1 MSFVIFRDQKSFM
14 QYFRQFPGED
24 TAELYKKLTDEEFQE
39 LQEAWVAYQ
48 QSPTPE
54 AITEI
59 ADACLDLIYVATGLM
74 HGLGLDP
81 QPLWNEVHRSN
92 VDKIKHPCE
101 MCNASGEVP
110 LEHADINCP
119 TCKGQRFIYE
129 ARYRED
135 GKVLKP
141 AQWEPPQ
148 LFPLVRAMVTG
159 QFYDGVVDD

>member
-14 QYFRQFPGED
+14 QYFRQFPGADVE
-24 TAELYKKLTDEEFQE
+24 TLYKTLVDEEYKE
-39 LQEAWVAYQ
+39 LQEAWVAYEQ
-48 QSPTPE
+48 APTAE
-54 AITEI
+54 AVTEI

-101 MCNASGEVP
+101 ACNENGQVP
-110 LEHADINCP
+110 LEHADISCP
-119 TCKGQRFIYE
+119 DCKGQRFIYE

-141 AQWEPPQ
+141 DHWQPPQ
-148 LFPLVRAMVTG
+148 LLGMVAAMRDG
-159 QFYDGVVDD
+159 QWTGVVVD

>member
-14 QYFRQFPGED
+14 QYFRQFPSEEVAD
-24 TAELYKKLTDEEFQE
+24 LYKTLVDEEYRE
-39 LQEAWVAYQ
+39 LQEAWVAYKE
-48 QSPTPE
+48 SPTPE
-54 AITEI
+54 AVTEI

-92 VDKIKHPCE
+92 VDKIKHPCNG
-101 MCNASGEVP
+101 CNADGRVA

-119 TCKGQRFIYE
+119 DCKGQRFIYE

-141 AQWEPPQ
+141 PHWQPPQ
-148 LFPLVRAMVTG
+148 IGGLVRMMLEGHKVETG
-159 QFYDGVVDD
+159 PLE